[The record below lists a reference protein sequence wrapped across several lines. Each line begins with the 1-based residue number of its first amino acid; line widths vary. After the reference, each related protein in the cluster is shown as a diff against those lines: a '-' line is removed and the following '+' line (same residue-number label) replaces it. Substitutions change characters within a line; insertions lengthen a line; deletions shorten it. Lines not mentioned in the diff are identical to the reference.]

1 MFDEAW
7 KVFLDRF
14 EHPESIFEY
23 VCSKNHISCMSLS
36 ALQHFVNKFQGVGN
50 FSEWHVELLNA
61 VLKHPLRSCFVQE
74 QLDTAIMI
82 VGRVGVKIIQSNS
95 SFQKNSVLSEA
106 IDFVRGSQSKD
117 TRKRRR
123 LKENITVTT
132 TTTTTKKRVRR
143 ANENVDMYDEEEVVP
158 SWKERE
164 ETSQCASQQVGH
176 W

>member
-1 MFDEAW
+1 MKATLLLF
-7 KVFLDRF
+7 R
-14 EHPESIFEY
+14 
-23 VCSKNHISCMSLS
+23 
-36 ALQHFVNKFQGVGN
+36 LQQSRV
-50 FSEWHVELLNA
+50 
-61 VLKHPLRSCFVQE
+61 
-74 QLDTAIMI
+74 LDTAIMI

-106 IDFVRGSQSKD
+106 IDFVRGSQSKN
-117 TRKRRR
+117 TRKRRF
-123 LKENITVTT
+123 KENIKT